1 MSRKGLIIG
10 AVAMLVVAFPAF
22 PKEALACPDCKSTLD
37 RAGQYIAVGYAA
49 SIALLLGTPLL
60 TLIGWAVAL
69 KRAMGASTAP
79 R

>member
-10 AVAMLVVAFPAF
+10 AMAMLIVAFPAF
-22 PKEALACPDCKSTLD
+22 AEEALACPDCKSTLD
-37 RAGQYIAVGYAA
+37 RSGQYIAVGYAA

-69 KRAMGASTAP
+69 KRALGASTAP